1 MSRERYVRAV
11 VKAGD
16 VELIAGL
23 AFRNGERIDIIR
35 LCLRNLMR
43 EELAKMPDG
52 LSQDDWKIAENIER
66 RVARLWPGR
75 PFFLECGY
83 QAETEGWVQVFE
95 PYGAPLSMVGRLRKR
110 IGW

>member
-23 AFRNGERIDIIR
+23 AFRN
-35 LCLRNLMR
+35 

-52 LSQDDWKIAENIER
+52 LSQDD
-66 RVARLWPGR
+66 
-75 PFFLECGY
+75 FFLECGY

-95 PYGAPLSMVGRLRKR
+95 PYGAPLSMVGRLRKW